1 MSKTALVTGGSS
13 GIGAAAVERLRM
25 DGVNVLVADRNPEA
39 DIVLDVASADAVRQH
54 AEVLSTVDILV
65 NSAGVVGPNRPSWQ
79 VSEEEWQHTLDV
91 NLTGTFLMCR
101 AVIPGMRLRKWGRI
115 VNMSSV
121 AGKEGNPNL
130 AAYSAAKA
138 GVIGL
143 TKSLGKELAED
154 GVLVNAMTP
163 AVVATPMNAD
173 TSPATLSYMIAKIP
187 MGRVGLPAEVAEL
200 VAWLASERCSFSTGA
215 VFDISG
221 GRSTY

>member
-13 GIGAAAVERLRM
+13 GIGAAVVERLRL
-25 DGVNVLVADRNPEA
+25 DGVNVLVADRNPDA
-39 DIVLDVASADAVRQH
+39 DIVLDIASAEDVRRH

-65 NSAGVVGPNRPSWQ
+65 NSAGVVGPNRRCWE
-79 VSEEEWQHTLDV
+79 VSEEEWRLTLDV

-101 AVIPGMRLRKWGRI
+101 AVIPGMRQRKWGRI

-154 GVLVNAMTP
+154 GVLVNALTP
-163 AVVATPMNAD
+163 AVIATPMNVD
-173 TSPATLSYMIAKIP
+173 TSPETLSYMIAKIP
-187 MGRVGLPAEVAEL
+187 MGRIGQAAEVAEL
-200 VAWLASERCSFSTGA
+200 VAWLASEKCSFSTGA